1 MRTIKEIKER
11 IKEYENSIKELNYK
25 ERTCTKFRYNSYE
38 ADKLMIWLKL
48 KELKWIIGKE

>member
-11 IKEYENSIKELNYK
+11 IKEYENSIKELNHK